1 MATIVSTDPDVY
13 SKFSYHI
20 IVDIG
25 CTKQL
30 NLFLAKEMN
39 LLYNKLTD
47 TNQNIFDLGVY
58 KGDNSSLR
66 LPLCYKINKQ
76 NKLDKRPFIIGE
88 NSQFKNFII
97 SDISTCTL
105 MFNNLIHLDTAF
117 PIDPA
122 HFVDK
127 YSKL

>member
-1 MATIVSTDPDVY
+1 MGAKRKVAHFFMWATTP
-13 SKFSYHI
+13 
-20 IVDIG
+20 
-25 CTKQL
+25 
-30 NLFLAKEMN
+30 NLIRLSEQVMN

-88 NSQFKNFII
+88 NSQFKNFVI